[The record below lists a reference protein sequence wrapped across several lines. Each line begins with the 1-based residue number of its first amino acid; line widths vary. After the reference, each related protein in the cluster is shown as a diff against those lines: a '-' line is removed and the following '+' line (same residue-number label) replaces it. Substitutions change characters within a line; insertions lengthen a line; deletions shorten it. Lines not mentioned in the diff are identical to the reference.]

1 MTPNK
6 VFKMEQELVRIWFEV
21 NDEAWIHAAADDQI
35 EGLLNSLVVAHEE
48 LVAFRRRLEAD
59 A

>member
-1 MTPNK
+1 MTPNT

-21 NDEAWIHAAADDQI
+21 NDEAWTHAAADDQI
-35 EGLLNSLVVAHEE
+35 EGLLKSLVVAHEE